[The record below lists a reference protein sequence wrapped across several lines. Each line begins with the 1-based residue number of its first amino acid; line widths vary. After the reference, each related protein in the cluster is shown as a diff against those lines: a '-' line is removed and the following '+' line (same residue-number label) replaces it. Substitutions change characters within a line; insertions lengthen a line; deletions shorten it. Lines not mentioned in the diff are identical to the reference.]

1 MPGRDTCSIT
11 PVGFQWKRWWRI
23 YTVLNLCRNTL
34 KDKFSHYYEDALWS
48 SYFLNKKKN
57 LLVHHVISFIQIV
70 PGSADSQT
78 ISWSV
83 VCLVS
88 LFFLLLVLN
97 SDEQPSKVFLA
108 IVKEMRKIEPVPKKI
123 LINKSFGVTVKTCLS
138 QYEIVFLFSFLIIFF
153 LIVLQ
158 IPKKKH
164 TWFSEA
170 LICG

>member
-1 MPGRDTCSIT
+1 MEGEKNNLGRVFWFSIILPTLHPHISKDLRGEIKNIKSVNSKHIWMPGRDTCSIT

-97 SDEQPSKVFLA
+97 SDEQPSKGFLA
-108 IVKEMRKIEPVPKKI
+108 IVKEMRKIEPVPKKNI
-123 LINKSFGVTVKTCLS
+123 D
-138 QYEIVFLFSFLIIFF
+138 Q
-153 LIVLQ
+153 
-158 IPKKKH
+158 
-164 TWFSEA
+164 
-170 LICG
+170 